1 MATAPPTVTFTSVAG
16 VCTHLRNG
24 ARRLLRKVPELELAA
39 QNGHC
44 ALFASMIEDNELYY
58 CSPACKRM
66 DVQHENLCQEGMR
79 QARGIEPRSRGGDGR
94 IGASGDARVCS
105 ACKSTLSSSSFSA
118 KQYKAKASKRR
129 CMACIASSM

>member
-44 ALFASMIEDNELYY
+44 AMFASMIKDNDPY
-58 CSPACKRM
+58 R
-66 DVQHENLCQEGMR
+66 
-79 QARGIEPRSRGGDGR
+79 
-94 IGASGDARVCS
+94 
-105 ACKSTLSSSSFSA
+105 
-118 KQYKAKASKRR
+118 
-129 CMACIASSM
+129 

>member
-44 ALFASMIEDNELYY
+44 AMFASMIKD
-58 CSPACKRM
+58 K
-66 DVQHENLCQEGMR
+66 ENVRLLHLTGT
-79 QARGIEPRSRGGDGR
+79 IEH
-94 IGASGDARVCS
+94 A
-105 ACKSTLSSSSFSA
+105 T
-118 KQYKAKASKRR
+118 
-129 CMACIASSM
+129 M